1 MTFTSWLAV
10 LLVGGGLG
18 MLAAGLLSRVYQR
31 EEELAQI
38 LDLPYGEHD
47 VDVRDVAERHSQIL
61 ENTIG
66 VAGRVI
72 ESMDPKGSL
81 LIKLEKAR
89 VPIRPGEFVILVA
102 VIGLAAGGVMAIA
115 TSSVVFGLL
124 GLLVSPLL
132 SRAFLNRRIKKR
144 RRQFEEQFPEALT
157 LIASS
162 LSAGHTFLRAIQMMN
177 EEAEGPLAEEFGRVV
192 SETELG
198 DPLVDAL
205 DRLAERIDIR
215 DVDWVVQAIKIQ
227 QQVGGKLADLLH
239 TLADFIRA
247 REEIRREIDVLT
259 AEGRV
264 SAIVLGG
271 LPVFLLIAIQ
281 VISPDYMQPMYQG
294 WGWVWLGAAAAITA
308 ASMAI
313 ILRMVNSVEV

>member
-1 MTFTSWLAV
+1 MTFSAWLAV
-10 LLVGGGLG
+10 LLVGGGLS
-18 MLAAGLLSRVYQR
+18 MLAVGVLARVYER
-31 EEELAQI
+31 EEELAKI
-38 LDLPYGEHD
+38 LDLPYGEQD
-47 VDVRDVAERHSQIL
+47 VDLRSVVERHSQLL

-66 VAGRVI
+66 VAGKVI
-72 ESMDPKGSL
+72 DSMDPKGSL
-81 LIKLEKAR
+81 LTKLEQAR
-89 VPIRPGEFVILVA
+89 VPIRPGEFVILV
-102 VIGLAAGGVMAIA
+102 GLAGVVGGGILAVA
-115 TSSVVFGLL
+115 TSSIVFGLL
-124 GLLVSPLL
+124 GIFVAPLIG
-132 SRAFLNRRIKKR
+132 RAFLERRIVKR
-144 RRQFEEQFPEALT
+144 RRRFEEQFPEALT

-177 EEAEGPLAEEFGRVV
+177 QEADGPLSEEFGRVV

-205 DRLAERIDIR
+205 DRLAERLQIR

-264 SAIVLGG
+264 SALVLGG
-271 LPVFLLIAIQ
+271 LPVFLLLAIQ
-281 VISPDYMQPMYQG
+281 VISPDYMKPMYQG
-294 WGWVWLGAAAAITA
+294 WGWIWLGGAAGITIGAI
-308 ASMAI
+308 AI